1 MGIPLESKYIFSA
14 KYIVMKLNV
23 KSPDVKLDLRLEG
36 LLHNRLARLE
46 KVFDRI
52 AGLDLSLR
60 KIENSR
66 KDKYEMEGRVFIPNT
81 SFFCREKGESIEDAI
96 NKVVENLARQLR
108 WKKEERV
115 EIW

>member
-1 MGIPLESKYIFSA
+1 
-14 KYIVMKLNV
+14 MKLNF
-23 KSPDVKLDLRLEG
+23 KSPDVKLDLKLEG
-36 LLHNRLARLE
+36 LLHNRFARLE
-46 KVFDRI
+46 KVFDLI
-52 AGLDLSLR
+52 AGLDLFLR
-60 KIENSR
+60 KIESSR

-81 SFFCREKGESIEDAI
+81 SFFCREKGESIEDVI

>member
-1 MGIPLESKYIFSA
+1 
-14 KYIVMKLNV
+14 MKLNFQ
-23 KSPDVKLDLRLEG
+23 SPDVKLDRSLDS
-36 LLHNRLARLE
+36 LLHNRFNRLE

-52 AGLDLSLR
+52 AGLDVFLK
-60 KIENSR
+60 KIDTGK

-81 SFFCREKGESIEDAI
+81 SFFCREKGESIEDVI
-96 NKVVENLARQLR
+96 NNVVENLTRQLK

>member
-1 MGIPLESKYIFSA
+1 MIITLA
-14 KYIVMKLNV
+14 KDIVMKVNF
-23 KSPDVKLDLRLEG
+23 KSPDVKLDLSLEG
-36 LLHNRLARLE
+36 LLHNKLSRLE

-52 AGLDLSLR
+52 CGMDVFLR
-60 KIENSR
+60 EIDTSKKN
-66 KDKYEMEGRVFIPNT
+66 KYEMEGRVFIPNT

-96 NKVVENLARQLR
+96 NNVIDNLARQLR

>member
-1 MGIPLESKYIFSA
+1 MVITLEGKYIFSA
-14 KYIVMKLNV
+14 KHIVMKLNF
-23 KSPDVKLDLRLEG
+23 KSPDMKLDLGLEV
-36 LLHNRLARLE
+36 LLHNRFALLE

-52 AGLDLSLR
+52 AGLDLFLR
-60 KIENSR
+60 KIDNNR
-66 KDKYEMEGRVFIPNT
+66 KDKFEMEARVFIPNA

-96 NKVVENLARQLR
+96 NKAIENLARQLR